1 MVQQTLLFP
10 MLILA
15 GMLLPLDG
23 APGWLRAAA
32 HVNPL
37 TYVVDAERLLFAGD
51 VWNGTVLGG
60 AVAAAVTAAVG
71 VWVGIRAMR
80 RAT

>member
-1 MVQQTLLFP
+1 VQQTLLFP

-37 TYVVDAERLLFAGD
+37 SYVVDAERLLFDGD
-51 VWNGTVLGG
+51 IWNGTVAAG
-60 AVAAAVTAAVG
+60 AIAAMVTATAGIWIG
-71 VWVGIRAMR
+71 VRAMR